1 VELDGSAIGESSDEN
16 SKIKETACK

>member
-16 SKIKETACK
+16 TKIKETACK